1 MSTINHRKKGSKE
14 FLSIAFCV
22 FVVVVVFSIIII
34 IIIIDNFPLF
44 FQKLKKKRYG
54 QKSIALIFSLS
65 NFRTTIFFNNGKMLQ
80 TFPVSYLH
88 RMEHFTSKITWASL
102 ASVKFTWV

>member
-22 FVVVVVFSIIII
+22 FVVVVFSIIII

-44 FQKLKKKRYG
+44 FQKLKKKDMVKNQLQLFFLYQIFVR
-54 QKSIALIFSLS
+54 LFSLTMVKCCRLS
-65 NFRTTIFFNNGKMLQ
+65 QFPIYTVWNTLLQ
-80 TFPVSYLH
+80 KLH
-88 RMEHFTSKITWASL
+88 EL
-102 ASVKFTWV
+102 V

>member
-22 FVVVVVFSIIII
+22 FVVVVFSIIII

-44 FQKLKKKRYG
+44 FQKLKKKKIWSKINCQLFFLYQIFVR
-54 QKSIALIFSLS
+54 LFSLTMVKCCKLS
-65 NFRTTIFFNNGKMLQ
+65 QFRIYTVWNTLLQ
-80 TFPVSYLH
+80 KLH
-88 RMEHFTSKITWASL
+88 EL
-102 ASVKFTWV
+102 V

>member
-22 FVVVVVFSIIII
+22 FVVVVFSIIII

-44 FQKLKKKRYG
+44 FFKNYFF
-54 QKSIALIFSLS
+54 SIKFSYDYFL
-65 NFRTTIFFNNGKMLQ
+65 
-80 TFPVSYLH
+80 
-88 RMEHFTSKITWASL
+88 
-102 ASVKFTWV
+102 

>member
-22 FVVVVVFSIIII
+22 FVVVVFSIIII

-44 FQKLKKKRYG
+44 FQKLKKKKDMVKNQLQLFFLYQIFVR
-54 QKSIALIFSLS
+54 LFSLTMVKCCKLS
-65 NFRTTIFFNNGKMLQ
+65 QFPIYTVWNTLLQ
-80 TFPVSYLH
+80 KLH
-88 RMEHFTSKITWASL
+88 EL
-102 ASVKFTWV
+102 V

>member
-22 FVVVVVFSIIII
+22 FVVVVFSIIII

-44 FQKLKKKRYG
+44 FQKLKKKKRYG
-54 QKSIALIFSLS
+54 QKSIAVIFSLS

-88 RMEHFTSKITWASL
+88 RMEHFTSKIT
-102 ASVKFTWV
+102 

>member
-22 FVVVVVFSIIII
+22 FVVVVFSIIII

-44 FQKLKKKRYG
+44 FQKLKKKKRYG
-54 QKSIALIFSLS
+54 QKSIANYFFSIK
-65 NFRTTIFFNNGKMLQ
+65 F
-80 TFPVSYLH
+80 SYDYFL
-88 RMEHFTSKITWASL
+88 
-102 ASVKFTWV
+102 

>member
-22 FVVVVVFSIIII
+22 FVVVVFSIIII

-54 QKSIALIFSLS
+54 QKSIANYFFSIK
-65 NFRTTIFFNNGKMLQ
+65 F
-80 TFPVSYLH
+80 SYDYFL
-88 RMEHFTSKITWASL
+88 
-102 ASVKFTWV
+102 

>member
-22 FVVVVVFSIIII
+22 FVFVVFSIIIV

-44 FQKLKKKRYG
+44 FSKIKKKRYG
-54 QKSIALIFSLS
+54 QKSIANYFSS
-65 NFRTTIFFNNGKMLQ
+65 IKF
-80 TFPVSYLH
+80 SYDYFL
-88 RMEHFTSKITWASL
+88 
-102 ASVKFTWV
+102 

>member
-22 FVVVVVFSIIII
+22 FVVVVFSIIII

-44 FQKLKKKRYG
+44 FSNIEKKK
-54 QKSIALIFSLS
+54 IW
-65 NFRTTIFFNNGKMLQ
+65 
-80 TFPVSYLH
+80 
-88 RMEHFTSKITWASL
+88 SKINCSYFF
-102 ASVKFTWV
+102 SIKFSYDYFL

>member
-22 FVVVVVFSIIII
+22 FVFVVFSIIIV

-44 FQKLKKKRYG
+44 FSKIKKKRYG
-54 QKSIALIFSLS
+54 QKSIANYFFSIK
-65 NFRTTIFFNNGKMLQ
+65 F
-80 TFPVSYLH
+80 SYDYFL
-88 RMEHFTSKITWASL
+88 
-102 ASVKFTWV
+102 

>member
-14 FLSIAFCV
+14 FLSIAFWV
-22 FVVVVVFSIIII
+22 FVVVVFSIIII

-54 QKSIALIFSLS
+54 QKSIANYFFSIK
-65 NFRTTIFFNNGKMLQ
+65 F
-80 TFPVSYLH
+80 SYDYFL
-88 RMEHFTSKITWASL
+88 
-102 ASVKFTWV
+102 

>member
-22 FVVVVVFSIIII
+22 FVVVVFSIIII

-54 QKSIALIFSLS
+54 QKSIANYFFSIK
-65 NFRTTIFFNNGKMLQ
+65 F
-80 TFPVSYLH
+80 SYGYFL
-88 RMEHFTSKITWASL
+88 
-102 ASVKFTWV
+102 

>member
-22 FVVVVVFSIIII
+22 FVVVVFSIIII

-44 FQKLKKKRYG
+44 FSKIEKKDMVKN
-54 QKSIALIFSLS
+54 QLPIIFSLS

-88 RMEHFTSKITWASL
+88 RMEHFTSKIT
-102 ASVKFTWV
+102 

>member
-22 FVVVVVFSIIII
+22 FVVVVFSIIII

-54 QKSIALIFSLS
+54 QKSIANYFFAIKFSYDYFL
-65 NFRTTIFFNNGKMLQ
+65 
-80 TFPVSYLH
+80 
-88 RMEHFTSKITWASL
+88 
-102 ASVKFTWV
+102 

>member
-22 FVVVVVFSIIII
+22 FVVVVFSIIII

-44 FQKLKKKRYG
+44 FQKLKKKDMVKN
-54 QKSIALIFSLS
+54 QLPIIFSLS

>member
-44 FQKLKKKRYG
+44 FSKIKKKRYG
-54 QKSIALIFSLS
+54 QKSIANYFFSIK
-65 NFRTTIFFNNGKMLQ
+65 F
-80 TFPVSYLH
+80 SYDYFL
-88 RMEHFTSKITWASL
+88 
-102 ASVKFTWV
+102 

>member
-22 FVVVVVFSIIII
+22 FVVVVFSIIII

-44 FQKLKKKRYG
+44 FQKLKKKKIWSKINCQLFFLYQIFVR
-54 QKSIALIFSLS
+54 LFSLTMVKCCKLS
-65 NFRTTIFFNNGKMLQ
+65 LFPIYTVWNTLLQ
-80 TFPVSYLH
+80 KLH
-88 RMEHFTSKITWASL
+88 E
-102 ASVKFTWV
+102 VV